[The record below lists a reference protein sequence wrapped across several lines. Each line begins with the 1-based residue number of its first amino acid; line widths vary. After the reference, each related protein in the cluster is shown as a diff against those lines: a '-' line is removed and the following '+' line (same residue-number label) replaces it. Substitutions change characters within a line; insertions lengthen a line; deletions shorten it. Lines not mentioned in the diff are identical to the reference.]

1 MRKLKIRHERLP
13 RIGELF
19 ELVSSSG
26 GVVTVVSQRSGRRDL
41 SIGAHVAHE
50 PIATVSLTRAEA
62 TAVAALL
69 IGAHIELTT
78 GPSD

>member
-41 SIGAHVAHE
+41 LIGAQVAHE

-69 IGAHIELTT
+69 VGAHIELITD
-78 GPSD
+78 PSD